1 MLSYQSAGRLEELAI
16 DTEEQW
22 QALLDPLALD
32 VYLLLEGIGPCS
44 TVELSEHLGC
54 PTIAVYP
61 PLRQLLNALL
71 IRQVGFE
78 DDREGSFSVVD
89 VRAERLVF
97 SMPADPRTSA
107 MRLAQ
112 LSRLFGERQ
121 MRAHTRAIERG
132 WASGFAMDLPGS
144 MSAKVGLLQPDEVRT
159 VSEHLNAV
167 NRIFEAARG
176 PDRKALPGVEL
187 VSLAWAVGPMARPS
201 PAQTDLDTD
210 AAGNA
215 AGAGLPA

>member
-1 MLSYQSAGRLEELAI
+1 MLSYQNAGRFEELAI
-16 DTEEQW
+16 GTEEQW

-44 TVELSEHLGC
+44 TVELSEQLGC

-89 VRAERLVF
+89 VRADRLVF
-97 SMPADPRTSA
+97 SMAADPQANA

-132 WASGFAMDLPGS
+132 WASGFAMDLPAS
-144 MSAKVGLLQPDEVRT
+144 MGAKIGLLQPDEVRT

-187 VSLAWAVGPMARPS
+187 VSLAWAVGPMARPG
-201 PAQTDLDTD
+201 PAPADLGAD
-210 AAGNA
+210 AADNA